1 MSDPTLFDIEPPS
14 HPPNSPPAPPIPA
27 APSDGDN
34 GDNGDNGDSLN
45 LAAYAQRAYLE
56 YALSVVKG
64 RALPDVCDGQKPV
77 QRRIIYSMHRMG
89 LSFGG
94 SNGASGA
101 KPVKSARVV
110 GDVLGKYHPHGDSA
124 AYDAMVRMAQGFSQ
138 RYPLVDGQGNFGSRD
153 GDSAAAMR
161 YTEAR
166 LSKIATLLTDE
177 LDMGTVDFAPNYDGS
192 ETEPRLLPARLPFDL
207 LNGASG
213 IAVGLATEIPSHN
226 LSEIA
231 QAAVALI
238 KNAKLTD
245 EELFTLVP
253 GPDFAN
259 GGQIIS
265 PATDI
270 AEAYR
275 TGRGSLKIRA
285 RWKIEEL
292 ARGQW
297 QLVVT
302 ELPQGVSTAKVLE
315 EIEEI
320 TNPKVKTGKKALN
333 QDQIQLKAS
342 MLALL
347 DVARDESNKD
357 AHVRLVF
364 EPKTSKIGQ
373 QELITALLAHTSLE
387 SSCPI
392 NLTSIGLDGRPMLKS
407 LRAMLVEWIEFRATT
422 IERRSRHRL
431 EKVLERI
438 HILEGRQIVL
448 LNIDEVIAII
458 RHSDEPK
465 AALMARFKL
474 SDRQAEDILEIRLRQ
489 LARLEAIKIEQE
501 LSELK
506 QEQGKLEDIIN
517 SPATLRR
524 LMIKEIEQDAKA
536 FGDPAKDARRTLIQA
551 EKKSVAEIKIVDEP
565 VTVIVSAKGW
575 VRARTGHGHDA
586 NSFAFKAGDGLY
598 DTFECRTVDTLLA
611 FGSNGRVYSVN
622 VSLLPGARG
631 DGQPVTTLV
640 ELESGTQLLH
650 YFAGPTS
657 AQLLLSSSGGY
668 GFIASVEHMISRQKA
683 GKAFISVQAGET
695 VCKPSPLDI
704 FIRNVAIAVIEP
716 AQSAPKL
723 VVATHV
729 ACASIGGRIL
739 TFEITELKA
748 MLGGGR
754 GLMLIDLDAK
764 DTLAGAAAY
773 SRSIKISGIGR
784 GGKEREE
791 QLEIRSL
798 NNARAARGRKG
809 KAADLGFKPT
819 GVVRVE

>member
-1 MSDPTLFDIEPPS
+1 MTDQTTLDLIPEP
-14 HPPNSPPAPPIPA
+14 
-27 APSDGDN
+27 DN
-34 GDNGDNGDSLN
+34 ARLSSGETSDSLH
-45 LAAYAQRAYLE
+45 LAEYAQRAYLE

-138 RYPLVDGQGNFGSRD
+138 RYPLIDGQGNFGSRD

-166 LSKIATLLTDE
+166 LAKIATLLTDE
-177 LDMGTVDFAPNYDGS
+177 VDMGTVDFVPNYDGS
-192 ETEPRLLPARLPFDL
+192 EQEPRLLPARLPFEL

-226 LSEIA
+226 LHEIA
-231 QAAVALI
+231 QATVALI
-238 KNAKLTD
+238 KNAKLSD
-245 EELFTLVP
+245 EDLFTLIP

-265 PATDI
+265 PASDI

-275 TGRGSLKIRA
+275 SGRGSLKVRA

-320 TNPKVKTGKKALN
+320 TNPKVKTGKKALS
-333 QDQIQLKAS
+333 QEQTQLKAS

-387 SSCPI
+387 SSCSI
-392 NLTSIGLDGRPMLKS
+392 NLTAIGIDGVPKQKS
-407 LRAMLVEWIEFRATT
+407 LREMLSEWIEFRATT

-438 HILEGRQIVL
+438 HILEGRQLVL

-465 AALMARFKL
+465 AALIARFKL
-474 SDRQAEDILEIRLRQ
+474 TDRQAEDILEIRLRQ

-501 LSELK
+501 LGELRT
-506 QEQGKLEDIIN
+506 EQGKLEEIIN
-517 SPATLRR
+517 SPAALRR
-524 LMIKEIEQDAKA
+524 LMIKEIEGDAKA
-536 FGDPAKDARRTLIQA
+536 FGDPTKDPRRSLIQE
-551 EKKSVAEIKIVDEP
+551 EKKAVAEIKVVDEP
-565 VTVIVSAKGW
+565 VTVVVSSKGW
-575 VRARTGHGHDA
+575 VRSRTGHGHEA
-586 NSFAFKAGDGLY
+586 ASFAFKAGDGLY

-611 FGSNGRVYSVN
+611 FGSNGRVYSVP
-622 VSLLPGARG
+622 VASLPGARG
-631 DGQPVTTLV
+631 DGQPLTTLI

-650 YFAGPTS
+650 YFAGAAS

-668 GFIASVEHMISRQKA
+668 GFIASVENMVSRQKA
-683 GKAFISVQAGET
+683 GKAFVSVGEGET
-695 VCKPSPLDI
+695 VCKPSPLEI
-704 FIRNVAIAVIEP
+704 FMKNQAQGGIDTAQVAMKNI
-716 AQSAPKL
+716 
-723 VVATHV
+723 VATHV
-729 ACASIGGRIL
+729 ACASSGGRIL
-739 TFEITELKA
+739 TIEITELKA
-748 MLGGGR
+748 MAGGGR

-773 SRSIKISGIGR
+773 SRSIKIFGIGR

-798 NNARAARGRKG
+798 NNARAARARKG

>member
-1 MSDPTLFDIEPPS
+1 MTDQPTLDLTPE
-14 HPPNSPPAPPIPA
+14 
-27 APSDGDN
+27 DN
-34 GDNGDNGDSLN
+34 GNGNGNQGNKPSLADADSGDSLN
-45 LAAYAQRAYLE
+45 LAVYAQRAYLE

-94 SNGASGA
+94 SNGVNGA

-138 RYPLVDGQGNFGSRD
+138 RYPLIDGQGNFGSRD

-177 LDMGTVDFAPNYDGS
+177 LDMGTVDFVPNYDGS
-192 ETEPRLLPARLPFDL
+192 EQEPRLLPARLPFDL

-226 LSEIA
+226 LHEIA
-231 QAAVALI
+231 QATVVLI

-245 EELFTLVP
+245 EELFIMIP

-265 PATDI
+265 PASDI

-275 TGRGSLKIRA
+275 TGRGSLKVRA
-285 RWKIEEL
+285 RWKIEEM

-320 TNPKVKTGKKALN
+320 TNPKVKTGKKALS
-333 QDQIQLKAS
+333 QDQTQLKAS

-387 SSCPI
+387 SSCSI
-392 NLTSIGLDGRPMLKS
+392 NLTSIGIDGVPKQKS
-407 LRAMLVEWIEFRATT
+407 LREMLSEWIEFRATT

-458 RHSDEPK
+458 RQSDEPK
-465 AALMARFKL
+465 AALIARFKL

-501 LSELK
+501 LKELK
-506 QEQGKLEDIIN
+506 DEQGKLEDIIN

-524 LMIKEIEQDAKA
+524 LMIKEIESDAKA
-536 FGDPAKDARRTLIQA
+536 FGDPAKDLRRTLIQA
-551 EKKSVAEIKIVDEP
+551 EKKAVAEIKIVDEA
-565 VTVIVSAKGW
+565 VTVVVSAKGW
-575 VRARTGHGHDA
+575 VRARSGHGHEQS
-586 NSFAFKAGDGLY
+586 SFAFKAGDGLY
-598 DTFECRTVDTLLA
+598 DTYECRTIDTLLA
-611 FGSNGRVYSVN
+611 FGSNGRVYSVP
-622 VSLLPGARG
+622 VASLPGARG

-640 ELESGTQLLH
+640 ELESGTQLVH
-650 YFAGPTS
+650 YFAAAAS
-657 AQLLLSSSGGY
+657 AQILLSSSGGY

-683 GKAFISVQAGET
+683 GKAFITVGEGET
-695 VCKPSPLDI
+695 VCKPSPLEI
-704 FIRNVAIAVIEP
+704 FIRNTALPVIENTQF
-716 AQSAPKL
+716 AIKSI
-723 VVATHV
+723 VATHV
-729 ACASIGGRIL
+729 ACASSGGRIL
-739 TFEITELKA
+739 TFEVTELKA
-748 MLGGGR
+748 MTGGGR

-773 SRSIKISGIGR
+773 SRSIKIFGIGR

-798 NNARAARGRKG
+798 NNARAARARKG